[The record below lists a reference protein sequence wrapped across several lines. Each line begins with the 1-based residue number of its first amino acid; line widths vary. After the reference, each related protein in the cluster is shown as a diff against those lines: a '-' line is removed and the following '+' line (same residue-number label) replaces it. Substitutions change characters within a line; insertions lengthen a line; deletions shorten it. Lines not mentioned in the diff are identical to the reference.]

1 LPSLIGGA
9 RAVSVT
15 YKERANG
22 RTGPV
27 VGTETPSQPG
37 MTQITEASG
46 GATRANDGRII
57 PLVCVAH
64 FVSHFYIL
72 VLPPLFPFIREYY
85 GVSYTQLGI
94 ALTVFNLT
102 TGTFQTPAGFIVDRI
117 GPRSVLIF
125 GLLLGAVCL
134 AVVGSI
140 PSFWLMVAMFALLG
154 VANAV
159 YHPADYAILSQL
171 VSNERAG
178 QAFSIHI
185 FAGFLGTAV
194 TPASMLILQQVLGW
208 QGAFLAASIMGVVVA
223 ALFLAQ
229 PAALF
234 EAPPKAVRPAS
245 ERPKDDKAGWSL
257 LLSPPIL
264 LNLLFFV
271 MITFSTTGI
280 QNYSVVAL
288 GEAYGTPLTI
298 ASGALTANLLLSA
311 LGVLV
316 GGVLAARTNR
326 HEWVAAGSFA
336 GIAITGVIIGSFDL
350 AIGLLFVVMSLNGF
364 VNGLM
369 QPSRDMLVRAV
380 TPDGQFGKVF
390 GFVTTGFNIGGVI
403 SPLLFGYVMDA
414 GHPRW
419 VFFLVGALSVLAIV
433 TIVPSFVRSKRKA
446 AA

>member
-1 LPSLIGGA
+1 MA
-9 RAVSVT
+9 QVSDV
-15 YKERANG
+15 
-22 RTGPV
+22 
-27 VGTETPSQPG
+27 
-37 MTQITEASG
+37 SG
-46 GATRANDGRII
+46 GATRTNDGRII
-57 PLVCVAH
+57 PLVCAAH

-85 GVSYTQLGI
+85 GVSYTQLGL
-94 ALTVFNLT
+94 ALTVFNIT
-102 TGTFQTPAGFIVDRI
+102 TALCQTPAGFLVDRI
-117 GPRSVLIF
+117 GPRSVLVS
-125 GLLLGAVCL
+125 GLVLGAACL
-134 AVVGSI
+134 AIVGAI

-154 VANAV
+154 VANGV

-178 QAFSIHI
+178 QAFSVHI

-194 TPASMLILQQVLGW
+194 TPATMLILQQILGW
-208 QGAFLAASIMGVVVA
+208 QGAFLAASVMGLLVA
-223 ALFLAQ
+223 IPFLLQ

-234 EAPPKAVRPAS
+234 EAPPKPVRPAS
-245 ERPKDDKAGWSL
+245 ERPSDDKSGWSL

-288 GEAYGTPLTI
+288 GEAYGTPLGI

-316 GGVLAARTNR
+316 GGVLAARTSR

-336 GIAITGVIIGSFDL
+336 GIAITGIIIGAYDL
-350 AIGLLFVVMSLNGF
+350 GVALLFVVMSLNGF

-390 GFVTTGFNIGGVI
+390 GFVTTGFNIGGII
-403 SPLLFGYVMDA
+403 SPLMFGYVMDS
-414 GHPRW
+414 GHPRA
-419 VFFLVGALSVLAIV
+419 VFFMVGALSVLAIL
-433 TIVPSFVRSKRKA
+433 TIVPSFVRARRRA
-446 AA
+446 ASA

>member
-1 LPSLIGGA
+1 MA
-9 RAVSVT
+9 QVSEV
-15 YKERANG
+15 
-22 RTGPV
+22 
-27 VGTETPSQPG
+27 
-37 MTQITEASG
+37 SG
-46 GATRANDGRII
+46 GATRTNDARII
-57 PLVCVAH
+57 PLVCAAH

-85 GVSYTQLGI
+85 GVSYTQLGL
-94 ALTVFNLT
+94 ALTVFNIT
-102 TGTFQTPAGFIVDRI
+102 TALCQTPAGFLVDRI
-117 GPRSVLIF
+117 GPRSVLVS
-125 GLLLGAVCL
+125 GLVLGAACL
-134 AVVGSI
+134 AIVGAI

-154 VANAV
+154 VANGV

-171 VSNERAG
+171 VSHERAG
-178 QAFSIHI
+178 QAFSVHI

-194 TPASMLILQQVLGW
+194 TPATMLILQQILGW
-208 QGAFLAASIMGVVVA
+208 QGAFLAASVMGLLVA
-223 ALFLAQ
+223 IPFVLQ

-234 EAPPKAVRPAS
+234 AAPPKPVRPAS
-245 ERPKDDKAGWSL
+245 ERPADDKSGWSL

-288 GEAYGTPLTI
+288 GEAYGTPLGI

-311 LGVLV
+311 LGVLA
-316 GGVLAARTNR
+316 GGLLAARTSR

-336 GIAITGVIIGSFDL
+336 GIAITGIIIGAYDL
-350 AIGLLFVVMSLNGF
+350 GVALLFVVMSLNGF

-390 GFVTTGFNIGGVI
+390 GFVTTGFNIGGII
-403 SPLLFGYVMDA
+403 SPLMFGYVMDS
-414 GHPRW
+414 GHPRA
-419 VFFLVGALSVLAIV
+419 VFFMVGALSVLAIL
-433 TIVPSFVRSKRKA
+433 TIVPSFVRARRRA
-446 AA
+446 ASV

>member
-1 LPSLIGGA
+1 MA
-9 RAVSVT
+9 QVSEV
-15 YKERANG
+15 
-22 RTGPV
+22 
-27 VGTETPSQPG
+27 
-37 MTQITEASG
+37 SG
-46 GATRANDGRII
+46 GATRTNDGRIV
-57 PLVCVAH
+57 PLVCAAH

-72 VLPPLFPFIREYY
+72 VLPPLFPFIREFY
-85 GVSYTQLGI
+85 GVSYTQLGL
-94 ALTVFNLT
+94 ALTVFNIT
-102 TGTFQTPAGFIVDRI
+102 TALCQTPAGFLVDRV
-117 GPRSVLIF
+117 GPRSVLVS
-125 GLLLGAVCL
+125 GLVLGAACL
-134 AVVGSI
+134 AIVGAI

-154 VANAV
+154 VANGV

-178 QAFSIHI
+178 QAFSLHI

-194 TPASMLILQQVLGW
+194 TPATMLILQQVLGW
-208 QGAFLAASIMGVVVA
+208 QGAFVAASVMGLLVA

-234 EAPPKAVRPAS
+234 EAPPKPVRPAS

-257 LLSPPIL
+257 LLSGPIL

-288 GEAYGTPLTI
+288 GDAYGTPLSI

-316 GGVLAARTNR
+316 GGVLAARTSR

-336 GIAITGVIIGSFDL
+336 GIAVTGVIIGATDL
-350 AIGLLFVVMSLNGF
+350 NVALLFVVMSLNGF

-390 GFVTTGFNIGGVI
+390 GFVTTGFNIGGII
-403 SPLLFGYVMDA
+403 SPLMFGYVMDA

-419 VFFLVGALSVLAIV
+419 VFFMIGALSVLAIL
-433 TIVPSFVRSKRKA
+433 TIVPRFARRRGTA
-446 AA
+446 GA